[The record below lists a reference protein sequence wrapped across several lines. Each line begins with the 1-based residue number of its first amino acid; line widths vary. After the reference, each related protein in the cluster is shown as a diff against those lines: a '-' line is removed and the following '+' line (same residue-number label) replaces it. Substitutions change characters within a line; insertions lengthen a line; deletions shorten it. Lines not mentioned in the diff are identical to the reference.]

1 MKQKK
6 EIAILLPNKEDYSKN
21 KAAAASIWVKDF
33 NKGYIA
39 SKQVIF
45 GISSSTS
52 YLSSNFINLRKKNLI
67 NNSYFY
73 IQNFIKNLPESISV
87 IVIHNRP
94 HFFFILKKKFPKIK
108 FVLVFH
114 NDPNTLRGS
123 RTVSEKINI
132 LENCDKII
140 FVSTYVK
147 QKFYYNINNL
157 LPTKGEVIYPAT
169 NYYNHNFKKNIKK
182 EKLIVFIGKLNSAKG
197 YNYFGQAAINIIKK
211 HKNWRVI
218 VAGNEKREAYNF
230 QHERFKIFDW
240 LSHKQIINIY
250 KKSSIS
256 LVPSTWDEPFG
267 RTAMES
273 SDMGNALIT
282 SGKGGLKETSINP
295 IILKKINATSI
306 QSEIEKL
313 IKNPNL
319 LKKIQKFNYKNK
331 KIDYKDSLKK
341 LTKLKVNLI
350 EKNNYNLN
358 IINNN
363 NNNNNNK
370 VLHIA
375 NFDEKNDFRLSNINL
390 ATKISN
396 GFIKDKFHTTNF
408 SDRFFSQQNTFSDI
422 DNRIINIIKNLK
434 PNLILLG
441 HTNSLKTETLK
452 NIKDKFSDIKI
463 AFWYEDSINRKGPD
477 YIKNKNFIEKYKNY
491 VDQYFITTDKNN
503 IEASIPRNKL
513 NFIPVP
519 SSNLSENLNLYK
531 ARNYEYDIF
540 YAVSHGVNRGVL
552 KKNKIDERYNFLQLL
567 MSKSEDINY
576 NIFGF
581 NNIQPVWGDEF
592 IKEISKCRFGLNLS
606 RGEPVKYYSSNR
618 IATLV
623 ANGVPTLMD
632 DKVKYSDFFSN
643 NEMIFYKN
651 VDDLID
657 KVKFYKKNEKKRLQ
671 IGMNGKKKYFK
682 IFNNKIVADY
692 IASKTLGIKPTYNY
706 VWDR

>member
-1 MKQKK
+1 
-6 EIAILLPNKEDYSKN
+6 
-21 KAAAASIWVKDF
+21 
-33 NKGYIA
+33 
-39 SKQVIF
+39 
-45 GISSSTS
+45 
-52 YLSSNFINLRKKNLI
+52 
-67 NNSYFY
+67 
-73 IQNFIKNLPESISV
+73 
-87 IVIHNRP
+87 
-94 HFFFILKKKFPKIK
+94 
-108 FVLVFH
+108 
-114 NDPNTLRGS
+114 
-123 RTVSEKINI
+123 
-132 LENCDKII
+132 
-140 FVSTYVK
+140 
-147 QKFYYNINNL
+147 
-157 LPTKGEVIYPAT
+157 
-169 NYYNHNFKKNIKK
+169 
-182 EKLIVFIGKLNSAKG
+182 
-197 YNYFGQAAINIIKK
+197 
-211 HKNWRVI
+211 
-218 VAGNEKREAYNF
+218 
-230 QHERFKIFDW
+230 
-240 LSHKQIINIY
+240 
-250 KKSSIS
+250 
-256 LVPSTWDEPFG
+256 
-267 RTAMES
+267 MES
-273 SDMGNALIT
+273 SDMGNDLIT

-313 IKNPNL
+313 IKNPHL

-331 KIDYKDSLKK
+331 KIDYKESLKK
-341 LTKLKVNLI
+341 LSKLKVNLI
-350 EKNNYNLN
+350 KKNNYNLN
-358 IINNN
+358 II

>member
-1 MKQKK
+1 M
-6 EIAILLPNKEDYSKN
+6 
-21 KAAAASIWVKDF
+21 
-33 NKGYIA
+33 
-39 SKQVIF
+39 
-45 GISSSTS
+45 
-52 YLSSNFINLRKKNLI
+52 
-67 NNSYFY
+67 
-73 IQNFIKNLPESISV
+73 
-87 IVIHNRP
+87 
-94 HFFFILKKKFPKIK
+94 
-108 FVLVFH
+108 
-114 NDPNTLRGS
+114 
-123 RTVSEKINI
+123 
-132 LENCDKII
+132 
-140 FVSTYVK
+140 
-147 QKFYYNINNL
+147 
-157 LPTKGEVIYPAT
+157 
-169 NYYNHNFKKNIKK
+169 
-182 EKLIVFIGKLNSAKG
+182 
-197 YNYFGQAAINIIKK
+197 
-211 HKNWRVI
+211 
-218 VAGNEKREAYNF
+218 
-230 QHERFKIFDW
+230 
-240 LSHKQIINIY
+240 
-250 KKSSIS
+250 
-256 LVPSTWDEPFG
+256 
-267 RTAMES
+267 
-273 SDMGNALIT
+273 
-282 SGKGGLKETSINP
+282 
-295 IILKKINATSI
+295 
-306 QSEIEKL
+306 
-313 IKNPNL
+313 
-319 LKKIQKFNYKNK
+319 
-331 KIDYKDSLKK
+331 
-341 LTKLKVNLI
+341 
-350 EKNNYNLN
+350 
-358 IINNN
+358 
-363 NNNNNNK
+363 
-370 VLHIA
+370 
-375 NFDEKNDFRLSNINL
+375 
-390 ATKISN
+390 
-396 GFIKDKFHTTNF
+396 
-408 SDRFFSQQNTFSDI
+408 
-422 DNRIINIIKNLK
+422 
-434 PNLILLG
+434 G

-477 YIKNKNFIEKYKNY
+477 FIKNKKFIEKYKNY

-503 IEASIPRNKL
+503 IETSIPRNKL

-519 SSNLSENLNLYK
+519 SSNISENLNLYK

-581 NNIQPVWGDEF
+581 NNIQPIWGDEF